1 MWPYADDDAALKDVL
16 RLSRAMTCK
25 CAIVGVP
32 YGGGKAVII
41 ADPRTQKSEALLRA
55 MGRAVESLGGA
66 YIAADDVG
74 TTLADLAVMR
84 YETHH
89 TAGTTAAAMAS
100 LAVTA
105 HGVFAAIEASARTVL
120 GSTLA
125 GLTVAVQ
132 GLGNVGGP
140 LCGLLHKSG
149 ARLIVSD
156 LDAERVKVAAGAYG
170 ATSCTTE
177 EIFAA
182 ESDILAPCALGGVLN
197 PATVPL
203 IRARLVCGGANNQ
216 LGSPGAAAA
225 LAAREI
231 VYIPD
236 YLAGAGGVIDFHQE
250 SIDDRPE
257 GVLAAVAHI
266 GLITEEIIAE
276 AQISGTTP
284 LAIADARVRSRL
296 AMAQEKRRAP

>member
-1 MWPYADDDAALKDVL
+1 
-16 RLSRAMTCK
+16 
-25 CAIVGVP
+25 
-32 YGGGKAVII
+32 
-41 ADPRTQKSEALLRA
+41 
-55 MGRAVESLGGA
+55 
-66 YIAADDVG
+66 
-74 TTLADLAVMR
+74 
-84 YETHH
+84 
-89 TAGTTAAAMAS
+89 MAS

-216 LGSPGAAAA
+216 LGSPGAAA
-225 LAAREI
+225 
-231 VYIPD
+231 
-236 YLAGAGGVIDFHQE
+236 E